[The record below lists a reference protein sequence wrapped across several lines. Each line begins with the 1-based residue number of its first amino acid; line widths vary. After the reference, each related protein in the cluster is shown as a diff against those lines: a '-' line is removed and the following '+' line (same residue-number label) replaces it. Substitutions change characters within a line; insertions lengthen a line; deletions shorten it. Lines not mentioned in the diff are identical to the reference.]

1 MAIKEGRNAIGF
13 DIEEKYVEMGNKR
26 TDIIKA
32 QPSLFFLNVRWQK
45 KKRKRMIRQIL
56 NWNTDVVLAYNGKAL
71 AKKGHLEHK
80 CSTLAP
86 KFHSSTK
93 VEFTTSSPFF
103 ANAMLCVR
111 LIFSV
116 DFQ

>member
-1 MAIKEGRNAIGF
+1 MLSK
-13 DIEEKYVEMGNKR
+13 V
-26 TDIIKA
+26 T
-32 QPSLFFLNVRWQK
+32 
-45 KKRKRMIRQIL
+45 
-56 NWNTDVVLAYNGKAL
+56 YNGKAL

-111 LIFSV
+111 LIF
-116 DFQ
+116 

>member
-1 MAIKEGRNAIGF
+1 MILFKKSAVAF
-13 DIEEKYVEMGNKR
+13 FF
-26 TDIIKA
+26 
-32 QPSLFFLNVRWQK
+32 LFFLHGFSIGNSQQG
-45 KKRKRMIRQIL
+45 IS
-56 NWNTDVVLAYNGKAL
+56 YNGKAL

-111 LIFSV
+111 LIFSC
-116 DFQ
+116 

>member
-1 MAIKEGRNAIGF
+1 MNNGYQKSNGCNADKEGRKFFKTFFSPNAQS
-13 DIEEKYVEMGNKR
+13 KH
-26 TDIIKA
+26 
-32 QPSLFFLNVRWQK
+32 VRP
-45 KKRKRMIRQIL
+45 
-56 NWNTDVVLAYNGKAL
+56 LAYNGKAL

-111 LIFSV
+111 LIF
-116 DFQ
+116 

>member
-1 MAIKEGRNAIGF
+1 MLRFVGVKVGLLIANN
-13 DIEEKYVEMGNKR
+13 VE
-26 TDIIKA
+26 
-32 QPSLFFLNVRWQK
+32 
-45 KKRKRMIRQIL
+45 
-56 NWNTDVVLAYNGKAL
+56 AL

-111 LIFSV
+111 LIF
-116 DFQ
+116 

>member
-1 MAIKEGRNAIGF
+1 MSDSLAHN
-13 DIEEKYVEMGNKR
+13 VE
-26 TDIIKA
+26 
-32 QPSLFFLNVRWQK
+32 
-45 KKRKRMIRQIL
+45 
-56 NWNTDVVLAYNGKAL
+56 AL

-103 ANAMLCVR
+103 ANAMLVAGVIR
-111 LIFSV
+111 YRFGRPL
-116 DFQ
+116 